1 MEIMFLGPLGKV
13 TGSCC
18 WMRDR
23 ARGWSFLVDCG
34 MQQGE
39 HSAAEWNACDWPF
52 EPAELDFVVLTH
64 AHVDHSGLLPV
75 LYRRGFQGPVYST
88 RETQEVA
95 RVLLLD
101 AARFPEAKFSKRDV
115 EAICWKEPATALLF
129 GRHHPVAQDLF
140 LRFSRSGHVIGA
152 TSVAIYWGAKGEGQK
167 SIVFSGDLGPNV
179 EDTETLPY
187 IRHRMDV
194 EPCDF
199 AVLES
204 TYGGVVR
211 SIKDVLPEQRRA
223 RLRELLDRTIER
235 GGVLAIPAFALGRTQ
250 DVLFDLHWI
259 LAEDPERYAD
269 VPLLLD
275 SPAAARINE
284 IVVRA
289 MDRTALSGK
298 NKVRPLWMGKQMCAW
313 FGLDGKDPEHLV
325 CARRLAAEALGRS
338 LGTPGGTPAVLNSVG
353 RAWRSR
359 VTPVKDRAALFE
371 TGFGGAAVLVMG
383 SGTGEG
389 GPAGFW
395 LPRLLRDARNSVAF
409 AGYCSPSSIGGR
421 LLALGQLP
429 PAERRLHTGD
439 LQWQTSAGLER
450 LSVADVAADIG
461 MLSGYSAHAD
471 QAGLVQWAFSEWKG
485 VVSPVGRT
493 VFLQHGGDE
502 QRAALADALR
512 TRAECLG
519 ASMHVICPRGEPV
532 WLDLERGAEA
542 VNREVEEESL
552 QAQIRE
558 LEAQLRRMRG
568 DVGS

>member
-39 HSAAEWNACDWPF
+39 RSAAEWNACDWPF

-64 AHVDHSGLLPV
+64 AHIDHSGLLPV
-75 LYRRGFQGPVYST
+75 LYRKGFQGPVYAT

-95 RVLLLD
+95 KVLLKD
-101 AARFPEAKFSKRDV
+101 AARFPEARFSKRDV
-115 EAICWKEPATALLF
+115 DAICWKEPAALPLF

-152 TSVAIYWGAKGEGQK
+152 TSVAIYWGPKGEGQK

-179 EDTETLPY
+179 EGAEILPY
-187 IRHRMDV
+187 IRHRMNV

-211 SIKDVLPEQRRA
+211 SAEDVSAEKRRE
-223 RLRELLDRTIER
+223 RLRDRLDRSIER

-259 LAEDPERYAD
+259 VAEEPERYAD
-269 VPLLLD
+269 VRFLLD
-275 SPAAARINE
+275 SPGAARINE
-284 IVVRA
+284 IVVQA
-289 MDRTALSGK
+289 MGRVELSGK
-298 NKVRPLWMGKQMCAW
+298 SKVRPLWMGKQMCAW
-313 FGLDGKDPEHLV
+313 FGLDGKDPEHLA
-325 CARRLAAEALGRS
+325 CARRLSVEALGCSEERAAS
-338 LGTPGGTPAVLNSVG
+338 LPAALNAVG
-353 RAWRSR
+353 RAWRPLVSR
-359 VTPVKDRAALFE
+359 VKDRVALFDA
-371 TGFGGAAVLVMG
+371 GFSGPTVLVMG

-395 LPRLLRDARNSVAF
+395 LPRLLTDSRNSVAF
-409 AGYCSPSSIGGR
+409 AGYCSPATIGGQ
-421 LLALGQLP
+421 LLGLGQLP
-429 PAERRLHTGD
+429 ISERLLHSGY
-439 LQWQTSAGLER
+439 LQWQTPGGLER
-450 LSVADVAADIG
+450 LPVADVAAGIG
-461 MLSGYSAHAD
+461 MLTGYSAHAD
-471 QAGLVQWAFSEWKG
+471 QEGLIEWAFSHWNG
-485 VVSPVGRT
+485 VTHQIGRT
-493 VFLQHGGDE
+493 VFLQHGADD
-502 QRAALADALR
+502 QRSALADALR
-512 TRAECLG
+512 TTAERFG
-519 ASMHVICPRGEPV
+519 TSMHVICPAVEPV

-542 VNREVEEESL
+542 VNRDVEEENI

-558 LEAQLRRMRG
+558 LEARLWKVRA
-568 DVGS
+568 